1 MEEFF
6 ESFLFYVRDIFTEDL
21 LTPVAQEV
29 SDEVFVPL
37 HLLALFRSHAGDG
50 IDQSEV
56 SIDTIS
62 QSEASIEYYLGMAVL
77 AQLLASPMLMKASEL
92 QIVEII

>member
-29 SDEVFVPL
+29 SDEVFI
-37 HLLALFRSHAGDG
+37 HLFAIARGHAGDD
-50 IDQSEV
+50 IDQSEE